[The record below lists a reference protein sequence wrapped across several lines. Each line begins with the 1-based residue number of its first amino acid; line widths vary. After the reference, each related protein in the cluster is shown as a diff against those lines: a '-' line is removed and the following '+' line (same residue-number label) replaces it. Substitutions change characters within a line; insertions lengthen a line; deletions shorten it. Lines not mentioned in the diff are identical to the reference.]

1 MLFFVILFYFF
12 FYFLFFFLIF
22 FFLFWF
28 FYFYFFQEKYCGSKD
43 SKGKGRSVL
52 LLEWGSLCITPIQRF
67 PRYILLF
74 DSILHNLEK
83 NHPLYT
89 QTKKARD
96 QINDFC
102 RSINSQSFCK
112 YFYFWFIFIFIFGL
126 CLFFFLFFFY
136 YFYFIL
142 FLFFIYFILL
152 FLFYF
157 LLLLPFLER
166 IKETNVKV
174 IW

>member
-12 FYFLFFFLIF
+12 FYFLFFFFIF

-102 RSINSQSFCK
+102 RSINSHKASVNIFIFGLFLFLFLFLVYF
-112 YFYFWFIFIFIFGL
+112 YFYFWFMFI
-126 CLFFFLFFFY
+126 FFLFFFY
-136 YFYFIL
+136 YFYFII
-142 FLFFIYFILL
+142 FILFFIIITIF
-152 FLFYF
+152 
-157 LLLLPFLER
+157 R
-166 IKETNVKV
+166 KN
-174 IW
+174 